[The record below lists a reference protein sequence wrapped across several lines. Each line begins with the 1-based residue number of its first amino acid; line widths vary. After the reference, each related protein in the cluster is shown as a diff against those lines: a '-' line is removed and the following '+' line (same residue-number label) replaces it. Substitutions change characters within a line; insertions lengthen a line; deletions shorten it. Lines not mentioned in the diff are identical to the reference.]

1 MKALLAIL
9 MIFIVTSCTNS
20 FSSDKYSASKK
31 HVPAVREFLINELE
45 LTDSESISFI
55 KSTFPEMKE
64 VNAILYYWFNDSN
77 GKTIYTVQAQPGKD
91 FFMFEAIKN

>member
-20 FSSDKYSASKK
+20 FSSDKHSTAKK
-31 HVPAVREFLINELE
+31 NIPAAREFLISELA

-55 KSTFPEMKE
+55 KTTEPLAK
-64 VNAILYYWFNDSN
+64 VL
-77 GKTIYTVQAQPGKD
+77 VQAY
-91 FFMFEAIKN
+91 FS